1 MLTGTV
7 SRLEMFRLLTRDHID
22 DYNSEGSRRC
32 YWSVYI
38 LERTFFPQHTG
49 LQNTGNLVD
58 YPLSRPFPPSISPDR
73 ATGSSFDILTSDENV
88 KDLGI
93 NVYLVRTIS
102 IWGDIACHLHE
113 TRSGKSEIPWSLN
126 STHARLTMRLHEFEA
141 QVPQSH
147 LLRNLQFSRRS
158 RVELVEHHEYWMP
171 WIMMQIISH
180 SCSAM
185 VSHPFIHLFA
195 LKGIGGI
202 SHSSNFL
209 QQTIDQAIFHSG
221 WVFRLVRT
229 CEDLHFELHSPF
241 IGHLVA
247 ATATIP
253 WIFQFAK
260 DQQVSSNADR
270 DLGTCARFL
279 ARVAATWPSIS
290 QKVCVLACGGDNNM
304 T

>member
-1 MLTGTV
+1 MVTGTAA
-7 SRLEMFRLLTRDHID
+7 RLEMFRVLTRDEIN
-22 DYNSEGSRRC
+22 DYNSENSRRC
-32 YWSVYI
+32 YWSVFI
-38 LERTFFPQHTG
+38 LERTFFPQQTS
-49 LQNTGNLVD
+49 LQDSGSLVD
-58 YPLSRPFPPSISPDR
+58 YPPSHPLPPSIPPER
-73 ATGSSFDILTSDENV
+73 ATSNNFDILTSDESG

-93 NVYLVRTIS
+93 NAYLIQIIS
-102 IWGDIACHLHE
+102 IWGDVASHLHE
-113 TRSGKSEIPWSLN
+113 TRSGKSEIPWSSH
-126 STHARLTMRLHEFEA
+126 STHARLTMRLHEFES
-141 QVPQSH
+141 QIPQSH
-147 LLRNLQFSRRS
+147 LLQNLLFSRRS
-158 RVELVEHHEYWMP
+158 RAELVAHHEYWMP

-180 SCSAM
+180 SSSAM
-185 VSHPFIHLFA
+185 VNHPFIHLVA

-221 WVFRLVRT
+221 WVFRLIRT
-229 CEDLHFELHSPF
+229 CEDLEFELHSPF

-279 ARVAATWPSIS
+279 GRAAATWPSIS
-290 QKVCVLACGGDNNM
+290 QKVRVSE
-304 T
+304 